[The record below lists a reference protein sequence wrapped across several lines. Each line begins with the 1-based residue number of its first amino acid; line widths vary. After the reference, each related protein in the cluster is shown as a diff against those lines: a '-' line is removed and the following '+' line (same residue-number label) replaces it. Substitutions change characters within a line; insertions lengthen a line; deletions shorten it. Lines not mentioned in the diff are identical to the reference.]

1 MKLSPAADTTP
12 RKRNNAACSIWFQ
25 TKLPLCGRNFAAAFT
40 KRRATKIHNG
50 LSITIYAK
58 RNISK
63 KLSLGIDR
71 DRTMQLDG
79 DTKMMKI
86 LSAFLLAIG
95 LATSAMAQSMGSGT
109 GSADGN
115 TGVNTGTSGGNIGTG
130 SATTPNTIDP
140 NATNATT
147 PQTNGMEDRCKD
159 TAGSDTDNNTPS
171 GAMTSDM
178 QNCNK

>member
-12 RKRNNAACSIWFQ
+12 RKRKNAACSIWFQ

-40 KRRATKIHNG
+40 IRRATKIHNDCIDQYFCPTEH
-50 LSITIYAK
+50 LEKT
-58 RNISK
+58 
-63 KLSLGIDR
+63 LVGIDR
-71 DRTMQLDG
+71 DRAMQLDG

-86 LSAFLLAIG
+86 LSASLLAIG

-115 TGVNTGTSGGNIGTG
+115 TGVNTGTSGGNTGTG

-159 TAGSDTDNNTPS
+159 TASSDTDNNTPS

>member
-1 MKLSPAADTTP
+1 
-12 RKRNNAACSIWFQ
+12 
-25 TKLPLCGRNFAAAFT
+25 
-40 KRRATKIHNG
+40 
-50 LSITIYAK
+50 
-58 RNISK
+58 
-63 KLSLGIDR
+63 
-71 DRTMQLDG
+71 
-79 DTKMMKI
+79 MMKI
-86 LSAFLLAIG
+86 LSASLLAIG

-115 TGVNTGTSGGNIGTG
+115 TGVNTGTSAGNTGTG

-140 NATNATT
+140 NATNSTT

-159 TAGSDTDNNTPS
+159 TAGIDTDNNTPS

>member
-25 TKLPLCGRNFAAAFT
+25 AKLPRCGRNFAAEFM
-40 KRRATKIHNG
+40 KRRTTKIHSDCIDHYFCPTEH
-50 LSITIYAK
+50 LEKT
-58 RNISK
+58 
-63 KLSLGIDR
+63 LVGIDR
-71 DRTMQLDG
+71 DRAMQLYG

-86 LSAFLLAIG
+86 LSASLLAIG

-109 GSADGN
+109 GS
-115 TGVNTGTSGGNIGTG
+115 TSGGNTGTG

-159 TAGSDTDNNTPS
+159 TASSDTDNNTPS